1 MDWLVYLACIAGG
14 AFLVNAVPHFVAG
27 ISGRKFHSPFA
38 SPPVKGLSSAVVNVI
53 WGLVNFII
61 AYALLIWAG
70 ACNPEFNCKTLA
82 VAIGAII
89 TSIALAV
96 IFSTV
101 DKNLK

>member
-14 AFLVNAVPHFVAG
+14 GFLVNGVPHFVAG

-61 AYALLIWAG
+61 AFVLLKWAG
-70 ACNPEFNCKTLA
+70 ACDMGYDWKTLA
-82 VAIGAII
+82 FAIGAVV
-89 TSIALAV
+89 TSISLAV
-96 IFSTV
+96 VLARV
-101 DKNLK
+101 DRS